1 MSLADYARE
10 HGLKRV
16 GARPALLEY
25 LAEAWKRRDFALT
38 MARFNSEAS
47 NAKNRLGRW
56 WTVLLPTFQ
65 ALVYGL
71 IFGVLMGANRPENY
85 IPFLFTGVFLFSFM
99 AGAFGAGAGSVTGNL
114 GLVRSLSFP
123 RMLLPIQATI
133 QQIFTLLPQLGLMLD
148 TWVVFD
154 QPITWK
160 WLLLIPITLLMVMF
174 STGLALVSARLTVH
188 IQDLAKLIPF
198 VVRITFYV
206 SGIFFSMET
215 VLKDYPLAFQI
226 SQYNPVY
233 IFVSLARGAGVAGYE
248 ATPFMWVAAS
258 VWAVATLLIGVV
270 FFWKAEE
277 RYGRED

>member
-1 MSLADYARE
+1 MRQCGNGYHLNSVGNIAD
-10 HGLKRV
+10 LV
-16 GARPALLEY
+16 GVINWCKE
-25 LAEAWKRRDFALT
+25 KC
-38 MARFNSEAS
+38 
-47 NAKNRLGRW
+47 
-56 WTVLLPTFQ
+56 
-65 ALVYGL
+65 
-71 IFGVLMGANRPENY
+71 GAN
-85 IPFLFTGVFLFSFM
+85 LFGGHDLFIDSTDRTNNT
-99 AGAFGAGAGSVTGNL
+99 ALCNCSGTGN
-114 GLVRSLSFP
+114 V
-123 RMLLPIQATI
+123 ATI
-133 QQIFTLLPQLGLMLD
+133 QQIFNLLPQLGLMLV
-148 TWVVFD
+148 TWVAFA

-233 IFVSLARGAGVAGYE
+233 VFVSLARGAGVAGYE
-248 ATPFMWVAAS
+248 TTPFMWIAAS